1 MADKKITA
9 LTSLGTATAREDLL
23 HVIDDPGTSPT
34 NKKVTVGEFNDANL
48 APVEISAGAT
58 LTAATHGGRTI
69 VIPDNGTDHTIT
81 LPVPNAGLAF
91 KFIYGGA
98 AADATDVSIHT
109 SGSTILFKGAITHL
123 DTNADNLDVLANGT
137 AHYRLKIDTPA
148 AVDITIVGMSATV
161 YYISGNA
168 TTVTVPAFS

>member
-48 APVEISAGAT
+48 APVGISAGAT

-91 KFIYGGA
+91 RFIYGGA

-123 DTNADNLDVLANGT
+123 DTNADNLAVLANGT
-137 AHYRLKIDTPA
+137 AHYRLKIDTPG

-168 TTVTVPAFS
+168 TTATVPAFS